1 MSASNK
7 VMIFGLGDLGGWVL
21 EFLAR
26 RNGISTI
33 IACDKREDWGAS
45 KVEGAATSSSTEG
58 FNKTIEFE
66 KCDVFDIDRTAE
78 LISKHNPDLIYSSM
92 TLMSWS
98 VGAFFPDD
106 IHEEMKQIA
115 GMMMPLHLTLP
126 HKLMQAVKKSGCKP
140 VVIQNSW
147 PDVVNVMLCRSGF
160 DVLVGGG
167 NHDLVSSRIKR
178 MISGEKNVPFSEVMV
193 WFVAEHVIN
202 VRNIKKLGIP
212 YFLKIVVGGED
223 ITNKY
228 DTAKLAQM
236 SPDCPNAWISWHS
249 HTQVA
254 SSAVKNIMAVLN
266 DTNEFTGAPGPNGL
280 VGGYPIRISAK
291 GVKVELPKE
300 LSLEQAIKINTDD
313 CKFEGI
319 EEIKDDGTLVV
330 TDEGYDI
337 AKKLVGIECRE
348 IKPAD
353 SADWAKELIPAFKK
367 LGDKYNAP
375 VPQY

>member
-1 MSASNK
+1 ML
-7 VMIFGLGDLGGWVL
+7 FGLGDLGGWVL

-33 IACDKREDWGAS
+33 IACEKRTDWGAS
-45 KVEGAATSSSTEG
+45 KVAGAAVSSGTEG

-78 LISKHNPDLIYSSM
+78 LINKHNPDLIYSSM
-92 TLMSWS
+92 SLMSWS
-98 VGAFFPDD
+98 VLTFFPDD
-106 IHEEMKQIA
+106 EHEQMKQIA
-115 GMMMPLHLTLP
+115 GTMIPMHLTLP
-126 HKLMQAVKKSGCKP
+126 YKLVQAVKKSGCTP
-140 VVIQNSW
+140 VIIQNSW
-147 PDVVNVMLCRSGF
+147 PDVVNPMLCNSGF
-160 DVLVGGG
+160 NVLVGGG
-167 NHDLVSSRIKR
+167 NHDIISSAIKHK
-178 MISGEKNVPFSEVMV
+178 ISREKNIPMSDVIV
-193 WFVAEHVIN
+193 WFVAEHVVN
-202 VRNIKKLGIP
+202 VRDVKKLGIP
-212 YFLKIVVGGED
+212 YFLKIMVEGED
-223 ITNKY
+223 ITSQY
-228 DTAKLAQM
+228 DTDGLLRLPA
-236 SPDCPNAWISWHS
+236 PCPPEWISWHA
-249 HTQVA
+249 HTMVA
-254 SSAVKNIMAVLN
+254 SCAVKNIMAVLN

-319 EEIKDDGTLVV
+319 EEIKDDGTLIV

-353 SADWAKELIPAFKK
+353 SADWAKEFITAFKK